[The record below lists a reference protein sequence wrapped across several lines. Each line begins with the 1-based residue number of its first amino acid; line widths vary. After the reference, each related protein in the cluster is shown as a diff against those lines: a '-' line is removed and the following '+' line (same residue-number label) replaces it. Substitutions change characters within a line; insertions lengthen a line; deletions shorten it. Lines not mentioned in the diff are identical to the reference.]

1 VNANFNP
8 PISPKLRFV
17 YQIKCAISHG
27 NYNIHSI
34 TSLITIHN
42 NNFPQTFGIPMKI
55 LDVEK
60 WMNNVQ
66 NEYNSLISICIISN
80 NPKWIH

>member
-1 VNANFNP
+1 MQ
-8 PISPKLRFV
+8 ISILQQAQSLDVV
-17 YQIKCAISHG
+17 YQIECATSHG

-42 NNFPQTFGIPMKI
+42 KDSPQTFGIAMKI

-60 WMNNVQ
+60 WMERVQ
-66 NEYNSLISICIISN
+66 NEYNSLISICI
-80 NPKWIH
+80 